1 MEVNLK
7 YLAGLAK
14 VSVSTVSRALRDD
27 PRVKLETR
35 EQIKKL
41 AEKLNYVPNQTALSL
56 VTGKTRTIGLV
67 LPNIRA
73 FMHDV
78 LDGIE
83 EICYQHGI
91 NILLGVY
98 NNDGEKELSELNL
111 LLQKRVDGIILFH
124 IGSRYD
130 SQVVDIFKD
139 SSTPLVLLD
148 RKIEGGR
155 CDSVINDNFLGS
167 SLLVAE
173 AVRKGAEKI
182 AFIYETEDV
191 STMKER
197 TEGFIKAISEYGIE
211 NRSEYMITS
220 PNKKADNG
228 YESMKSICQ
237 LSDPPEAIL
246 ASTGDNI
253 LGIVRFL
260 IEHPSM
266 IDKFHIAGF
275 DNSEYLDLMRIPITR
290 LDMCEREIGR
300 RSAELLLNRIDG
312 IKGEYKTVVVPP
324 ELIRR

>member
-7 YLAGLAK
+7 YIAGLAN

-27 PRVKLETR
+27 PRVKVETR

-41 AEKLNYVPNQTALSL
+41 AKKLNYVPNQTALSL
-56 VTGKTRTIGLV
+56 VTGKTKTIGLV

-130 SQVVDIFKD
+130 YQVTEIFKD
-139 SSTPLVLLD
+139 IPTPLVLLD
-148 RKIEGGR
+148 RKIDGGIF
-155 CDSVINDNFLGS
+155 DAVVNDNYLGS
-167 SLLVAE
+167 KLLVE
-173 AVRKGAEKI
+173 DAVARGAERI

-191 STMKER
+191 ATMKER
-197 TEGFIKAISEYGIE
+197 TEGFVKALSANGI
-211 NRSEYMITS
+211 NHRSEYLMTS
-220 PNKKADNG
+220 PHKKAENG
-228 YESMKSICQ
+228 YESMKSLCR
-237 LSDPPEAIL
+237 LSEPPEAVL
-246 ASTGDNI
+246 ASTGDNV
-253 LGIVRFL
+253 LGIVKYL
-260 IEHPSM
+260 IENPSL
-266 IDKFHIAGF
+266 IDKFQIAGF

-300 RSAELLLNRIDG
+300 YSAELLLKRINGFQGDCET
-312 IKGEYKTVVVPP
+312 IIVPP
-324 ELIRR
+324 ELIRS

>member
-7 YLAGLAK
+7 YLAGLAN

-27 PRVKLETR
+27 PRVKPETR

-41 AEKLNYVPNQTALSL
+41 AKKLNYVPNQTALSL

-83 EICYQHGI
+83 EICYQREI

-98 NNDGEKELSELNL
+98 NNDGEKELNELNL

-130 SQVVDIFKD
+130 YQVKEIFKD
-139 SSTPLVLLD
+139 TSTPLVLLD
-148 RKIEGGR
+148 RKIAGGSY
-155 CDSVINDNFLGS
+155 DAVINDNFLGS
-167 SLLVAE
+167 SLLVE
-173 AVRKGAEKI
+173 NAVKTGAKKI
-182 AFIYETEDV
+182 AFIYEAEDV
-191 STMKER
+191 ATMKER
-197 TEGFIKAISEYGIE
+197 TEGFLKALTE
-211 NRSEYMITS
+211 NGLNHRSEYLITS
-220 PNKKADNG
+220 PQHKTDNG
-228 YESMKSICQ
+228 YESMKSLCQ
-237 LSDPPEAIL
+237 LADPPEAVL

-253 LGIVRFL
+253 LGIVKYL
-260 IEHPSM
+260 IENPSL

-300 RSAELLLNRIDG
+300 CSAELLLKRIDG
-312 IKGEYKTVVVPP
+312 FKGDHETVVVAP